1 MRRRL
6 ANLCTI
12 YPYELSIHV
21 PENLDADQTIMLL
34 EDAFQT
40 PYYNRLNEALYR
52 ELQ

>member
-12 YPYELSIHV
+12 YPYEYSRGVL
-21 PENLDADQTIMLL
+21 PENLDANQTIMLL

-40 PYYNRLNEALYR
+40 PYNRLNEALYR